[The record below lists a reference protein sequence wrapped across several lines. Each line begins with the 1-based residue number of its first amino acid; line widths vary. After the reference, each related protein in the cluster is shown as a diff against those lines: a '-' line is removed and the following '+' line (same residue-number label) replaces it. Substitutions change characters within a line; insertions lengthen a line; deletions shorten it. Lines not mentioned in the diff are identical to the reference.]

1 MKESIK
7 LFLKIFVISS
17 IIFIP
22 LEFIYYYVQDTYG
35 IEASYYISWFTQDI
49 TFFIFGMISFVIC
62 LNFYKLL
69 KAKEEISMI
78 GFLLKP
84 EEMTENSKLIY
95 YASLFSGIGWSIYLI
110 ILSMFLDVIPNSI
123 NKRILEMIGDIF
135 LFVSIFF
142 AITILFTFN
151 RWLKR
156 LRKYV

>member
-35 IEASYYISWFTQDI
+35 IETSYYISWLAEDI
-49 TFFIFGMISFVIC
+49 IFFIFGTISFVIC

>member
-35 IEASYYISWFTQDI
+35 IEASYYICWLTEDI
-49 TFFIFGMISFVIC
+49 TFFVLGTISFVIC